1 MKRKAP
7 PAAFKPGDPRASAAG
22 RKSSRALAPG
32 VKEARLV
39 HSIKFEEI
47 VYKYMN
53 CTAEEL
59 QLKARD
65 KTTPAIDLVVI
76 KILSNAITKG
86 DLPSLNLLLE
96 RTIGKVADKLDL
108 RAAVATKSL
117 HDQIVEE
124 IEKGEVV
131 DV

>member
-1 MKRKAP
+1 MPKGSNG
-7 PAAFKPGDPRASAAG
+7 FKQDPERARAAG
-22 RKSSRALAPG
+22 RKSCKKVPPE

-59 QLKARD
+59 QVKARD
-65 KTTPAIDLVVI
+65 KATPAIDLVVI

-96 RTIGKVADKLDL
+96 RTIGKVTDKLDL
-108 RAAVATKSL
+108 RAAVVTGSL
-117 HDQIVEE
+117 HERIMQE
-124 IEKGEVV
+124 IENADK
-131 DV
+131 